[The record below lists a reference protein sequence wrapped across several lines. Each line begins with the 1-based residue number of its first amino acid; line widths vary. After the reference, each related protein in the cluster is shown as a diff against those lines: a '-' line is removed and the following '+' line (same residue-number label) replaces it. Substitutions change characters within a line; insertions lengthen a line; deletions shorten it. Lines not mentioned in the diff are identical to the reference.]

1 MRRIQFH
8 LIKAFIECL
17 LHKRHAAAG
26 VGGPVGKSSDTR
38 QNEIRTIR
46 KRRHKHRAGAKEEG
60 VVRGECFSWIPGKKE
75 PGTKSSPV
83 TLIGEARVGQKWGAR
98 PAGAD
103 AGERT
108 ASRLPPCGEPGGCS
122 ATWAVPGRTQ
132 GALARPPQSILRAGS
147 RLSPLPALR
156 ACSGST
162 LSLTTWGCGIQLSRR
177 CWGGQRLSE
186 HGLSSAQAW
195 SLGTRGTSR
204 SAAVAVVAWAL

>member
-26 VGGPVGKSSDTR
+26 VGGPVGKSSDTG

-46 KRRHKHRAGAKEEG
+46 KRRHKHHAGAKEEG
-60 VVRGECFSWIPGKKE
+60 VVRSECFSWIPGKKE

-83 TLIGEARVGQKWGAR
+83 TLYRGAR

-132 GALARPPQSILRAGS
+132 GALARPPQSIVRAGS
-147 RLSPLPALR
+147 RRSPLPALR

-204 SAAVAVVAWAL
+204 SAAVTVVAWAL

>member
-26 VGGPVGKSSDTR
+26 VGGPVGKSSDTG

-60 VVRGECFSWIPGKKE
+60 VVRSECFSWIPGKKE

-98 PAGAD
+98 PAGGD

-108 ASRLPPCGEPGGCS
+108 ASRLPPRGEPGGCS

-147 RLSPLPALR
+147 RRSPLPALR
-156 ACSGST
+156 ACSRST

>member
-26 VGGPVGKSSDTR
+26 VGGPVGKSSDTG

-60 VVRGECFSWIPGKKE
+60 VVRSECFSWIPGKKE

-83 TLIGEARVGQKWGAR
+83 TLYRGSKSRAEVGSEARGGR
-98 PAGAD
+98 RGR
-103 AGERT
+103 GT
-108 ASRLPPCGEPGGCS
+108 ASRLPPRGEPGGCS